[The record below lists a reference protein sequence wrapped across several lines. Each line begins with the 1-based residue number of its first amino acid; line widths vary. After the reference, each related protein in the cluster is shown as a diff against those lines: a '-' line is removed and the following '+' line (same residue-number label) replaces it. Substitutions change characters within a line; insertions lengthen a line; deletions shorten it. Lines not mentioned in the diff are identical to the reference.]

1 MKKILRISYQV
12 EISSVSK
19 NSKLLVNN
27 IPYNVDEVN
36 FVKPGKGRAIYR
48 LKLRNLMGGGVLD
61 VTYHS
66 GEKVEEAN
74 ISVRDM
80 QFLYKENEN
89 YIFMDT
95 ETFEQYLLAEDRVGD
110 RHYYLKDGLEVTI
123 LLHEEMPIDVTL
135 PNNVELTVTKSDITS
150 KTDTVTAQSI
160 NAELETGLTISVP
173 AFIKEGDVIRVD
185 TRTGAY
191 LERVG

>member
-1 MKKILRISYQV
+1 MEVSAI
-12 EISSVSK
+12 SK

-27 IPYNVDEVN
+27 VPYNVDEVN
-36 FVKPGKGRAIYR
+36 FVKPGKGRAIYHV
-48 LKLRNLMGGGVLD
+48 KLRNLMGGGVLD

-80 QFLYKENEN
+80 QFLYKENDN

-95 ETFEQYLLAEDRVGD
+95 ETFEQYLLTEDRVGD
-110 RHYYLKDGLEVTI
+110 RHYYLKDGMEVTI
-123 LLHEEMPIDVTL
+123 LLHEEIPIDLTL
-135 PNNVELTVTKSDITS
+135 PNNVGLAVTKSDFTS

-160 NAELETGLTISVP
+160 NAELETGLIISVP
-173 AFIKEGDVIRVD
+173 AFVKEGDVIKID

-191 LERVG
+191 IERVG